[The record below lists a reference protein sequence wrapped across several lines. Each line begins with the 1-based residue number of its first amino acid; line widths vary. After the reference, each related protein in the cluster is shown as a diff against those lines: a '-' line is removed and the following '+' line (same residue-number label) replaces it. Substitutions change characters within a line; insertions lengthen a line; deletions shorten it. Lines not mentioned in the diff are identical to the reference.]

1 MRCIIQDDKEII
13 ISYCDYG
20 TVWDFER
27 FIEETKNWDAMIP
40 CYTGFHPHMLGSD
53 NYAFCKE
60 ENKKLIQIKEKE
72 PFTNNQNMEDMNGG
86 QQLLF
91 IFVLFVLIYF
101 TMFLGA
107 IIFNMSVVKIFP
119 SVKQVTTMDFF
130 GLYVVLHL
138 LFC

>member
-1 MRCIIQDDKEII
+1 M
-13 ISYCDYG
+13 SLS
-20 TVWDFER
+20 VSALSNA
-27 FIEETKNWDAMIP
+27 TKIVSNILSPVTTKA
-40 CYTGFHPHMLGSD
+40 
-53 NYAFCKE
+53 
-60 ENKKLIQIKEKE
+60 
-72 PFTNNQNMEDMNGG
+72 PFTNYQNMEDMNGG

-130 GLYVVLHL
+130 GLYIVLHL